1 MPSILPPWVWIPCTP
16 SKLSSIHIDSY
27 VMSKKTK
34 INKKRPGLAHLKKLF
49 SLHFIV
55 VSSTSVRS
63 FVRFK
68 SFLRCDRIRFRLKRI
83 SNTPVHSR
91 SFGTKGKLVGALF
104 NGFQFVSTKMGFW
117 MIDQTKL
124 TYFVWQR
131 SADLLFDCF
140 GCSSFVKLRLSLD
153 CLNPIQSTRLVDTSP
168 YEVTVYSLSLF
179 CLDKSPLPH

>member
-1 MPSILPPWVWIPCTP
+1 
-16 SKLSSIHIDSY
+16 
-27 VMSKKTK
+27 MSKKTK